1 MWTTATLS
9 QPKLNVQL
17 PTVRE
22 DSELEDVSVSGKTL
36 WSYDQKAGHDA
47 EGGWEASDGG
57 EDKDSFKPEEP
68 EELELGGDSSQ
79 GSRLEEDDSKTDNGV
94 WPHRAVGARAGGLA
108 RASISIA
115 VKWGKTVE
123 PKFLGFPERGAPR

>member
-22 DSELEDVSVSGKTL
+22 DSELEEVSVSAKTL
-36 WSYDQKAGHDA
+36 WFDEKAGHDA

-57 EDKDSFKPEEP
+57 EDKDRFKPEEP

-115 VKWGKTVE
+115 VKWGKTVG
-123 PKFLGFPERGAPR
+123 PKFLGFPGRGAPR